1 MNGLEST
8 ITTLTDRVNALLA
21 VNADLRAQLADVRN
35 GSGAAASDARII
47 AADSANPARDAA
59 WTEEQRERL
68 DELVRE
74 IDKCLAILNN

>member
-21 VNADLRAQLADVRN
+21 ANADLRAQLADLRN
-35 GSGAAASDARII
+35 SGGAATQGGDII
-47 AADSANPARDAA
+47 SADSATPARDAA

>member
-21 VNADLRAQLADVRN
+21 VNADLRTQLASLRN
-35 GSGAAASDARII
+35 GSGATASGGGVM